1 MPAELLK
8 FRCYRCNQLLAVA
21 ATRAGTVVACPRC
34 KADLQI
40 PAVDSESKAE
50 GGKGA
55 RRERGGTATSIS
67 LSNSAISLSDPA
79 TSLSNP
85 ATSPSNPAISKSNEP
100 EVPGF
105 LTEIA
110 AAIPPEVAELRP
122 EDLRV
127 EAEVFQSITR
137 EAMPPPPPPLISPP
151 VVDVPPPFPVLDSK
165 PKPMPEL
172 SSLFAPA
179 PQPIAPRPVPDAG
192 SAATGES
199 RAFVP
204 PIEIEPPSV
213 RAAGVVTR
221 RPHEVI
227 LPASV
232 VLVCEIFALVGL
244 AFSFIA
250 GLMIGHFLWKVH

>member
-40 PAVDSESKAE
+40 PGADAESKAE
-50 GGKGA
+50 GGKGG
-55 RRERGGTATSIS
+55 RRERGGTAASIS
-67 LSNSAISLSDPA
+67 LSNAAIPLSDA
-79 TSLSNP
+79 ETSLSNP
-85 ATSPSNPAISKSNEP
+85 AVPKSNEP

-137 EAMPPPPPPLISPP
+137 EAIPPPPPSISPS
-151 VVDVPPPFPVLDSK
+151 VVEVPPPFPVLDSK
-165 PKPMPEL
+165 LKPMPEL
-172 SSLFAPA
+172 SNLFAPA
-179 PQPIAPRPVPDAG
+179 PQPIAPSPAPDTG